1 MARNDEIPEST
12 DFTKAVSAGIRRL
25 MEQHN
30 TTHEILAAAIGR
42 SQSYVSLRARS
53 MRSWT
58 TDDLDA
64 VAHYYK
70 YAGAFAMIKDIAL
83 PDVSRKRVISVSAQ
97 EAEAAALDRDVAE
110 TLERV
115 EKGMYGLAANWDP
128 NKEKEQE
135 DDY

>member
-1 MARNDEIPEST
+1 
-12 DFTKAVSAGIRRL
+12 
-25 MEQHN
+25 
-30 TTHEILAAAIGR
+30 
-42 SQSYVSLRARS
+42 
-53 MRSWT
+53 
-58 TDDLDA
+58 
-64 VAHYYK
+64 
-70 YAGAFAMIKDIAL
+70 MIKDIAL
-83 PDVSRKRVISVSAQ
+83 PGVSRKRVISVSEQ